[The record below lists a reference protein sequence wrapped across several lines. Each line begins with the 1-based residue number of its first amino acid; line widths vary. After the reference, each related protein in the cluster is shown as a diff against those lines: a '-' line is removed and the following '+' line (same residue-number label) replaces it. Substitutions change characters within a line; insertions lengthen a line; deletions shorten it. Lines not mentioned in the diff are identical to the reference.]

1 MRKPKIIPISIGSKS
16 IMDIVLDAMIMI
28 IFCIFGA
35 IMALSIGTAIMV
47 TFEFVQKY
55 VL

>member
-1 MRKPKIIPISIGSKS
+1 MRKPKVIPISIGSRNP
-16 IMDIVLDAMIMI
+16 MDVVLDAMVII

-35 IMALSIGTAIMV
+35 IMSLGIGAAIMI